1 MVVFL
6 RKIPWLSLILL
17 WLTYIMLGWY
27 LSIYHIGW
35 SVFLLVVVFIF
46 TIASLW
52 SGKMLGRWIQLGPQ
66 SLLVVFLFSGTVC
79 LAAILPTLF
88 ALSVMVFATQ
98 LLARVDMQAAG
109 FRRNQTLWALT
120 LTTALGLGLGWIV
133 GVEETLPS
141 VEYWPD

>member
-1 MVVFL
+1 
-6 RKIPWLSLILL
+6 
-17 WLTYIMLGWY
+17 
-27 LSIYHIGW
+27 
-35 SVFLLVVVFIF
+35 
-46 TIASLW
+46 
-52 SGKMLGRWIQLGPQ
+52 MLGRWIQLGPQ